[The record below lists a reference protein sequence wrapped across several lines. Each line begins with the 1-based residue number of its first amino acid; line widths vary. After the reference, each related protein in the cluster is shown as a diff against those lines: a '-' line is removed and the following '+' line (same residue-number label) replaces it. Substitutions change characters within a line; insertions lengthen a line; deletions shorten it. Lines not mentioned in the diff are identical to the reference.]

1 MKKKAW
7 MSPIA
12 PLTQIT
18 LAILNNV
25 IIQGKNSYKEGERK
39 FLFADTIIYIEKNP
53 KPKLRSNQ
61 SILQGCRVQH
71 KDAKILALL

>member
-25 IIQGKNSYKEGERK
+25 IIQGKIVIRKEREN
-39 FLFADTIIYIEKNP
+39 FY
-53 KPKLRSNQ
+53 
-61 SILQGCRVQH
+61 LQTQ
-71 KDAKILALL
+71 LST